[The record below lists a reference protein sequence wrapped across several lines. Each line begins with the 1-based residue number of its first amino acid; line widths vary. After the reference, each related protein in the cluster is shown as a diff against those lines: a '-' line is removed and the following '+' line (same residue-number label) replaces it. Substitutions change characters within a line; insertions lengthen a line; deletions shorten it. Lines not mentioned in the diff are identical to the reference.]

1 VNTIRGTLQPSVVVV
16 LIGWSIVLIPIIL
29 VNATDPYCE
38 FTHCLEAAWEWF
50 VVWVLGCLVFLAI
63 GFLTRKRT

>member
-1 VNTIRGTLQPSVVVV
+1 MNTIRSTLQPSVVVV
-16 LIGWSIVLIPIIL
+16 LIGWTIVLIPIVL
-29 VNATDPYCE
+29 FNALRPYCE
-38 FTHCLEAAWEWF
+38 SSHCLEAAWEWF